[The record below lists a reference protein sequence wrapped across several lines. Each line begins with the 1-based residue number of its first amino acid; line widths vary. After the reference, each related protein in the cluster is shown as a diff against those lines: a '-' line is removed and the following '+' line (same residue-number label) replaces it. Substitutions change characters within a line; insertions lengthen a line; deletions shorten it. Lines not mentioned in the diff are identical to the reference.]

1 MSLSKLRQRIGKGPD
16 RIDLTAKQAGQIL
29 VVFALMLTVLIGL
42 VGIAIDVTYAWRNG
56 IQIQRAADA
65 AAMAG
70 VVYLPG
76 DIQTGSTK
84 AKNIAAANGYSTASG
99 ATVTPTQS
107 VIGGV
112 LDPRKMDVTITADV
126 PTFFVNLFGV
136 NHWTISRSARAA
148 YVLPVPMG
156 SPLSY
161 LGVGCFVLS
170 NGSSPY
176 TTKQTSP
183 APPTCSTTGTGQS
196 GITRLGT
203 TADGGTSLGS
213 LGAFGAVIT
222 RGGNQENGDAY
233 LPANNT
239 SWTVNTAGKNTLY
252 DPKGYFYTVTL
263 PAAGSSIQLFDPG
276 FCAMGGNGSNS
287 SWGTGD
293 HWIGTPGT
301 GHEVSTFYYVLD
313 TNGTPMIPSNWQYLH
328 SFDKS
333 YLANNGFDA
342 ANGANP
348 GNATS
353 GCDATWHNKW
363 VTLASG
369 LGPGTYEVEVSTTD
383 PNSAAVNA
391 NTNAEN
397 MFAIQAV
404 GGNDAFGNGPTVFGY
419 DKMCVYNNLMAN
431 NVLQQFYLAK
441 VDAVTGAGKT
451 LTIDL
456 FDVGDSTAG
465 TIQILS
471 PAGPN
476 GTQVLVSSFQYTT
489 FNYDASSPPKRV
501 GPPGN
506 CNSSKSDACQDPAA
520 SKIVVAASGGSSF
533 NNTWIEITVPLVAL
547 NAGGTASGGVYG
559 SGSGGLWQGG
569 WWQVQYNVSAGN
581 DTTTWSVNV
590 NGNPVHLLP
599 M

>member
-1 MSLSKLRQRIGKGPD
+1 MSLAKIHIHVGSGPD
-16 RIDLTAKQAGQIL
+16 ALDLNGKQVGQI
-29 VVFALMLTVLIGL
+29 VVIFALMLTTLIGL
-42 VGIAIDVTYAWRNG
+42 VGFAIDVTYAWRNG
-56 IQIQRAADA
+56 LQIQRAADA
-65 AAMAG
+65 AALAG

-76 DIQTGSTK
+76 DMTTGSNK
-84 AKNIAAANGYSTASG
+84 AKTIAAANGYPSGVTA
-99 ATVTPTQS
+99 TQS
-107 VIGGV
+107 IIGGV
-112 LDPRKMDVTITADV
+112 IDPRKMDVSITASV
-126 PTFFVNLFGV
+126 PTFFVGLFGI
-136 NHWTISRSARAA
+136 NQWTITKTARAA

-161 LGVGCFVLS
+161 MGVGCFVLS
-170 NGSSPY
+170 NGSSPF

-183 APPTCSTTGTGQS
+183 APPTCSTTGNGQS
-196 GITRLGT
+196 GITTAGT
-203 TADGGTSLGS
+203 SGGTSLGS

-222 RGGNQENGDAY
+222 RGGNQENGDAF

-239 SWTVNTAGKNTLY
+239 PGTGWTVGTGGVNTLR
-252 DPKGYFYTVTL
+252 DPNGYFYTVTL

-293 HWIGTPGT
+293 HWIGPSGT
-301 GHEVSTFYYVLD
+301 GHEVSTFYYVLN
-313 TNGTPMIPSNWQYLH
+313 TNDTPMIPSNWQYMH

-333 YLANNGFDA
+333 YLANNGFDP

-348 GNATS
+348 GSATS

-383 PNSAAVNA
+383 PNNAAVNA

-404 GGNDAFGNGPTVFGY
+404 GGTDASGNGPTVFGY

-471 PAGPN
+471 PAGPS
-476 GTQVLVSSFQYTT
+476 GTQVKVSSFQYTT
-489 FNYDASSPPKRV
+489 FSYDASSPPNRV

-506 CNSSKSDACQDPAA
+506 CNSSKSDACSDSAA
-520 SKIVVAASGGSSF
+520 SQIIVAAAGGSSF

-547 NAGGTASGGVYG
+547 NGSGTPSGGAYG
-559 SGSGGLWQGG
+559 SGSLWQGG

-599 M
+599 I